1 MIFYAENSFSR
12 KACRINRVEEIA
24 EQLADGVQVEQMS
37 LYCICGQLLDVG
49 FNLADGTEPEA
60 INLVSCLSPIGC
72 GKRFELKTS
81 SSEKGQYVRFWVLKN
96 GRADLKLVE
105 PIYPL
110 VVTQTG
116 S

>member
-12 KACRINRVEEIA
+12 KACRINHVEEIA
-24 EQLADGVQVEQMS
+24 EQLAEGVQVDQMS
-37 LYCICGQLLDVG
+37 LYCICGQVLDIG
-49 FNLADGTEPEA
+49 ADENEPEA

-96 GRADLKLVE
+96 GRADLTLVE
-105 PIYPL
+105 PICPL

>member
-1 MIFYAENSFSR
+1 MIFYAENSFSK
-12 KACRINRVEEIA
+12 KACRINHVEEIA
-24 EQLADGVQVEQMS
+24 EQLCEGVQVEQMS
-37 LYCICGQLLDVG
+37 LYCICGQVLDVG
-49 FNLADGTEPEA
+49 FNLADENEPES

-72 GKRFELKTS
+72 GKSFELKTS

-96 GRADLKLVE
+96 GRADLKLLD
-105 PIYPL
+105 PISPL